1 MPSSKG
7 SSRPRNGAHV
17 PSGSCTAN
25 GFFTAE
31 PLEKVILVT
40 FKLFH
45 YHYICKGDL
54 WPVSFFKSLLN
65 LLQYCFFFMFCFF
78 GQESCGILVPRP
90 GIKPTPPAL
99 QADSLPLDYQG
110 SPRESL
116 LLGVFILVN
125 IPNLGFIT
133 RFVSFVIF

>member
-1 MPSSKG
+1 MDCSLPGVSVHGILQARILEWIAMPSSKG
-7 SSRPRNGAHV
+7 SFGPRDGTHV
-17 PSGSCTAN
+17 PSGSCIAG

-31 PLEKVILVT
+31 PLEKVILAT
-40 FKLFH
+40 SKLSR

-90 GIKPTPPAL
+90 GIKLASPAL
-99 QADSLPLDYQG
+99 GGEVLTPGPPGKTPISDL
-110 SPRESL
+110 
-116 LLGVFILVN
+116 
-125 IPNLGFIT
+125 
-133 RFVSFVIF
+133 

>member
-54 WPVSFFKSLLN
+54 WPVSFFKCLLN
-65 LLQYCFFFMFCFF
+65 LLQYCFFFVLVFWPRVMWDLSFPTR
-78 GQESCGILVPRP
+78 GQ
-90 GIKPTPPAL
+90 THH
-99 QADSLPLDYQG
+99 PLHW
-110 SPRESL
+110 E
-116 LLGVFILVN
+116 VKF
-125 IPNLGFIT
+125 
-133 RFVSFVIF
+133 